1 MPVDHSESSFEATI
15 ESILAEVH
23 GYRVRAW
30 ERDYDRAL
38 CLDPELVVQF
48 VLTTQPKTWEKL
60 KQQHGEVVKP
70 RFLKRLAK
78 EIESRGTLDVLRRGV
93 NDLGCKF
100 DLACFQP
107 ETGLNEGH
115 RRLYRANTFSVVR
128 QLHYSQKNENSI
140 DLVLFLNGLPIVTVE
155 LKNPETGQTVRHA
168 IKQYKND
175 RDPKEPLLAFG
186 RCLAHFAVD
195 TDLAYMTTHL
205 QDDRTFFLPFNQG
218 CDGGA
223 GNPVNQD
230 GFRTDY
236 LWKRTWQPDSLL
248 EIIQHFVQ
256 VVDLLDDEGKKTG
269 KRKLIF
275 PRYHQLEAVRGLV
288 DHARNHGPGNNYLVE
303 HSAGSGKSNTIA
315 WTAHRLSGL
324 HGADERRVF
333 DSIIL
338 ITDRRVL
345 DRQLR
350 QTVQSFEQVKGLV
363 TAIEDQKSTRLAE
376 ALQEGADIIIT
387 TIQTFPFVS
396 EKVGEIPG
404 RRFAI
409 LVDEA
414 HSSVTGEAT
423 ASMKSILS
431 AKSLDDAQR
440 QDESG
445 SGADE
450 EDRINAAVEE
460 SMAKRGRLPN
470 VSFFAFT
477 ATPKNRTLE
486 LFGTRQPDGTFE
498 PFDLYSMRQAIEE
511 GFIKDVLRNYTT
523 FKVYFGLNKKIQDD
537 PEHPKKKAIALLRSY
552 ADLHP
557 HGIQTKAE
565 LMVEHFE
572 AHVKQHIKGQAK
584 AMVVTRSRLHAVRYK
599 QAFDTIL
606 KRDKLPHR
614 ALVAFSGTVKDPDTG
629 REFTEAGM
637 NGTPE
642 TQTRNRFEKAECRF
656 LIVAEKFQTGFDQ
669 PLLHAMYVDKKLS
682 GVNCVQT
689 LSRLNRTHP
698 DKDDPVVLDF
708 ANETDEIREA
718 FQPYYEATFLTEATD
733 PNKLYDLK
741 RKAEEF
747 LLYYQQEVD
756 AFAAVYFGS
765 NPTQEKLRPILDA
778 AVDRFSIADPDVQK
792 QFRKAVSDFVRIYSF
807 LSHILTFTD
816 AELEKTYQFLR
827 FLRPLLKPPRD
838 RLPTEVIDEI
848 NMESYKVKQTA
859 SGKIVLLNKDGG
871 LDPISDIGTGM
882 IREEDTAPLSEI
894 ISYMNENFGTDFT
907 DADKVRYFAEDME
920 RRILGNQGFEKAM
933 DPEVNPSPENRRLI
947 FGNFYEDALEDMI
960 EGHTEIYKK
969 LISDEGFAKV
979 FQVAMFRK
987 VLETLG
993 GRSA

>member
-1 MPVDHSESSFEATI
+1 MTVDKSESNFETAI
-15 ESILAEVH
+15 ESVLSDVH
-23 GYRVRAW
+23 GYRRRAW
-30 ERDYDRAL
+30 DKDYDRAL
-38 CLDPELVVQF
+38 CMDPELVVQF
-48 VLTTQPKTWEKL
+48 ILTTQPRTWEKL
-60 KQQHGEVVKP
+60 KQQHGEDVKA

-78 EIESRGTLDVLRRGV
+78 EVESRGTLGVLRRGV
-93 NDLGCKF
+93 TDLGCKF
-100 DLACFQP
+100 DLAYFQP
-107 ETGLNEGH
+107 ETGLNEDH
-115 RRLYRANTFSVVR
+115 KRLYKANTFSVVR

-140 DLVLFLNGLPIVTVE
+140 DMVLFLNGLPIATVE
-155 LKNPETGQTVRHA
+155 LKNPETGQTVQHA
-168 IKQYKND
+168 IKQYKTD
-175 RDPKEPLLAFG
+175 RDPKEPLLRFG

-205 QDDRTFFLPFNQG
+205 QGKRTFFLPFNQG

-223 GNPVNQD
+223 GNPANQD

-236 LWKRTWQPDSLL
+236 LWKRDWQPDSLL
-248 EIIQHFVQ
+248 EVIQHFIQ
-256 VVDLLDDEGKKTG
+256 TVDILDDEGKKTG

-275 PRYHQLEAVRGLV
+275 PRYHQLKAVRGLV
-288 DHARNHGPGNNYLVE
+288 DHSRNHGSGSNYLIE

-324 HGADERRVF
+324 HGADEKRVF
-333 DSIIL
+333 DSVIV

-363 TAIEDQKSTRLAE
+363 TAIETQKSTKLAE

-387 TIQTFPFVS
+387 TIQTFPFVA
-396 EKVGEIPG
+396 EKVGDIPG

-409 LVDEA
+409 IVDEA

-423 ASMKSILS
+423 ASMKSVLS
-431 AKSLDDAQR
+431 AKSLEEAQA
-440 QDESG
+440 EAEASG
-445 SGADE
+445 K
-450 EDRINAAVEE
+450 EDGEDSINQAIEE
-460 SMAKRGRLPN
+460 SMVKRGRLPN

-486 LFGTRQPDGTFE
+486 LFGTRKPDGTFD

-523 FKVYFGLNKKIQDD
+523 FKVYFGLNKKTDDD
-537 PEHPKKKAIALLRSY
+537 PEHPRKKAIALLKSY
-552 ADLHP
+552 VELHP
-557 HGIQTKAE
+557 HAIQTKAD

-599 QAFDTIL
+599 QAFDAIL

-629 REFTEAGM
+629 LEFTEAGM
-637 NGTPE
+637 NGAPE
-642 TQTRNRFEKAECRF
+642 TQTRNTFERAECKF

-669 PLLHAMYVDKKLS
+669 PLLCAMYVDKKLS

-689 LSRLNRTHP
+689 VSRLNRTHR
-698 DKDDPVVLDF
+698 DKTDPVVLDF
-708 ANETDEIREA
+708 ANEPDEIREA

-741 RKAEEF
+741 HKAEEF
-747 LLYYQQEVD
+747 LLYYQQDVD
-756 AFAAVYFGS
+756 AFSAIYFGGDG
-765 NPTQEKLRPILDA
+765 TQEKLRPILDVV
-778 AVDRFSIADPDVQK
+778 VDRFGAVEPDVRK
-792 QFRKAVSDFVRIYSF
+792 LFRKAVTDFVRIYSF

-816 AELEKTYQFLR
+816 AELEKAYQFLR
-827 FLRPLLKPPRD
+827 FLRPLLKPPKD
-838 RLPTEVIDEI
+838 GIPVDVIDEI

-871 LDPISDIGTGM
+871 LDPISDVGTGM
-882 IREEDTAPLSEI
+882 VKEEDTAPLSEI
-894 ISYMNENFGTDFT
+894 ISYINENFGTDFT
-907 DADKVRYFAEDME
+907 DDDKVRYFLEDME
-920 RRILGNQGFEKAM
+920 RRILGDDGFAKAM
-933 DPEVNPSPENRRLI
+933 DPEVNPSSENRRII
-947 FGNFYEDALEDMI
+947 FRNFYKDALEDMI
-960 EGHTEIYKK
+960 DGHTEIYKK
-969 LISDEGFAKV
+969 LLDDDGFAKV

-987 VLETLG
+987 VLDSLES
-993 GRSA
+993 RSA

>member
-1 MPVDHSESSFEATI
+1 MVDSSEANLEATI
-15 ESILAEVH
+15 EAVLAEVH

-30 ERDYDRAL
+30 DRDYDRAL

-60 KQQHGEVVKP
+60 KLQHGDEVKP

-78 EIESRGTLDVLRRGV
+78 EIGSRGTLDVLRKGV
-93 NDLGCKF
+93 IDLGCKF
-100 DLACFQP
+100 DLACFRP
-107 ETGLNEGH
+107 ETGLNQEH
-115 RRLYRANTFSVVR
+115 ERLCRANTFSVIR
-128 QLHYSQKNENSI
+128 QLRYSEKNANSI
-140 DLVLFLNGLPIVTVE
+140 DLVLFLNGLPILTAE
-155 LKNPETGQTVRHA
+155 LKNPETGQTVQHA

-175 RDPKEPLLAFG
+175 RDPKEPLLHFG

-195 TDLAYMTTHL
+195 TDLAYMTTRL
-205 QDDRTFFLPFNQG
+205 QGKRTFFLPFNRG
-218 CDGGA
+218 CEGGA
-223 GNPVNQD
+223 GNPVNAD

-248 EIIQHFVQ
+248 EIVQHFVQ
-256 VVDLLDDEGKKTG
+256 AVEILDDEGKKTG
-269 KRKLIF
+269 ERKLIF
-275 PRYHQLEAVRGLV
+275 PRYHQLKAVRGLV

-324 HGADERRVF
+324 HGADEKRVF
-333 DSIIL
+333 DSIVV

-363 TAIEDQKSTRLAE
+363 TAIEAQKSTKLAE
-376 ALQEGADIIIT
+376 ALQEGADIITT

-431 AKSLDDAQR
+431 AKSLAAAQ
-440 QDESG
+440 QQEETEDEK
-445 SGADE
+445 DE
-450 EDRINAAVEE
+450 EDGINAAIEA

-486 LFGTRQPDGTFE
+486 LFGTKKPDGTFE

-523 FKVYFGLNKKIQDD
+523 FKVYFGLNKKIETD
-537 PEHPKKKAIALLRSY
+537 PEHPRKKAIALLKSY

-557 HGIQTKAE
+557 HAIQTKTE

-572 AHVKQHIKGQAK
+572 AHVQHRIAGRAKG
-584 AMVVTRSRLHAVRYK
+584 MVVTRSRLHAVRYK
-599 QAFDTIL
+599 QAFDAIL
-606 KRDKLPHR
+606 KREKLPHR

-629 REFTEAGM
+629 LEFTEAGM
-637 NGTPE
+637 NGVPE
-642 TQTRNRFEKAECRF
+642 TQTRNAFEKPECKF

-669 PLLHAMYVDKKLS
+669 PLLHAMYVDKKLT

-698 DKDDPVVLDF
+698 DKDNPVVLDF
-708 ANETDEIREA
+708 ANEADEIQKA

-741 RKAEEF
+741 RRAEEF
-747 LLYYQQEVD
+747 LLYYQQDVD
-756 AFAAVYFGS
+756 AFAAVYFGPD
-765 NPTQEKLRPILDA
+765 PTQEKLRPILDA
-778 AVDRFSIADPDVQK
+778 VADRFQAADPDAQVP
-792 QFRKAVSDFVRIYSF
+792 FRKAVDDYVRIYSF
-807 LSHILTFTD
+807 LSHVLSFTD
-816 AELEKTYQFLR
+816 AGLEKTYQFLR
-827 FLRPLLKPPRD
+827 FLRPLLKPPKGQ
-838 RLPTEVIDEI
+838 LPTEVVDEI

-859 SGKIVLLNKDGG
+859 SGKIVLLNQDGG
-871 LDPISDIGTGM
+871 LDPISDVGTAM
-882 IREEDTAPLSEI
+882 VKEEDTAPLSEI

-907 DADKVRYFAEDME
+907 ANDKVKYFAEDME
-920 RRILGNQGFEKAM
+920 RRILGNEGFGKAM
-933 DPEVNPSPENRRLI
+933 DPEVNPSPENRRII
-947 FGNFYEDALEDMI
+947 FGNFYQDALEDMI
-960 EGHTEIYKK
+960 DGHTEIYKK
-969 LISDEGFAKV
+969 LITDENFAKV

-993 GRSA
+993 SRSV

>member
-1 MPVDHSESSFEATI
+1 MIDKSESNIEATI
-15 ESILAEVH
+15 ESVLADVH
-23 GYRVRAW
+23 DYRRRAW
-30 ERDYDRAL
+30 DQDYDRAL

-48 VLTTQPKTWEKL
+48 IITTQPQTWEKL
-60 KQQHGEVVKP
+60 KRQHGEDVEP
-70 RFLKRLAK
+70 RFLKRLVK
-78 EIESRGTLDVLRRGV
+78 EIKNRGTLDVLRKGV
-93 NDLGCKF
+93 KDLGCAF
-100 DLACFQP
+100 DLAYFQP
-107 ETGLNEGH
+107 ETGLNEAH
-115 RRLYRANTFSVVR
+115 RRLYKANTFSVVR
-128 QLHYSQKNENSI
+128 QLHYSEESKNSI
-140 DLVLFLNGLPIVTVE
+140 DLVLFLNGLPIATVE
-155 LKNPETGQTVRHA
+155 LKNPATGQTVQHA

-175 RDPKEPLLAFG
+175 RDPKEPLLGFG

-195 TDLAYMTTHL
+195 TDLVYMTTQL
-205 QDDRTFFLPFNQG
+205 QGKRTFFLPFNRG

-223 GNPVNQD
+223 GNPVNED

-256 VVDLLDDEGKKTG
+256 TVEILDDEGKNTG

-275 PRYHQLEAVRGLV
+275 PRFHQMKAVRGMV
-288 DHARNHGPGNNYLVE
+288 YHAKKHGPGNNYLIE

-324 HGADERRVF
+324 HGADEKRVF
-333 DSIIL
+333 DSIIV

-350 QTVQSFEQVKGLV
+350 QTVQSFEKVKGVV
-363 TAIEDQKSTRLAE
+363 TAIETQKSTKLAE

-387 TIQTFPFVS
+387 TIQTFPFVA
-396 EKVGEIPG
+396 EKVGEIQG
-404 RRFAI
+404 KRFAI

-423 ASMKSILS
+423 ASMKNVLS
-431 AKSLDDAQR
+431 AKNLEDAQ
-440 QDESG
+440 QKEENG
-445 SGADE
+445 GKNDE
-450 EDRINAAVEE
+450 EDSINAAIEA

-486 LFGTRQPDGTFE
+486 LFGTKRPDGSFD

-523 FKVYFGLNKKIQDD
+523 FKVYFGLNKKTDDD

-552 ADLHP
+552 VDLHP
-557 HGIQTKAE
+557 HAIGRKAD

-572 AHVKQHIKGQAK
+572 THVKQHIKGQAK
-584 AMVVTRSRLHAVRYK
+584 AMVVTRSRLHAVRYR
-599 QAFDTIL
+599 QAFDAIL
-606 KRDKLPHR
+606 KRDNLPYR
-614 ALVAFSGTVKDPDTG
+614 ALVAFSGTVRDPDTG
-629 REFTEAGM
+629 LEFTEAGM
-637 NGTPE
+637 NGVPE
-642 TQTRNRFEKAECRF
+642 TQTRNTFEKPEYKF

-689 LSRLNRTHP
+689 LSRLNRNRR
-698 DKDDPVVLDF
+698 DKDDPIVLDF
-708 ANETDEIREA
+708 ANEADEIRKA

-741 RKAEEF
+741 RHAEEF
-747 LLYYQQEVD
+747 LLYFQQDVD
-756 AFAAVYFGS
+756 AFAAIYFGGEG
-765 NPTQEKLRPILDA
+765 TQEELRPLLDVV
-778 AVDRFSIADPDVQK
+778 VDRFKVADIDVQK
-792 QFRKAVSDFVRIYSF
+792 LFRKAVTDYVRIYSF

-827 FLRPLLKPPRD
+827 FLRPLLKPPKD

-882 IREEDTAPLSEI
+882 IKEEDTAPLSEI
-894 ISYMNENFGTDFT
+894 ITYINDNFGTDFT
-907 DADKVRYFAEDME
+907 DDDKVRYFLEDME
-920 RRILGNQGFEKAM
+920 RRILGDEGFGKAM
-933 DPEVNPSPENRRLI
+933 DPEVNPSSENRRLI

-960 EGHTEIYKK
+960 DGHTEIYKK
-969 LISDEGFAKV
+969 LITDDNFAKV
-979 FQVAMFRK
+979 FRVAMFRK
-987 VLETLG
+987 VLDSLET
-993 GRSA
+993 RSA

>member
-1 MPVDHSESSFEATI
+1 MPVDHSEANLEATI
-15 ESILAEVH
+15 ESVLADDH

-30 ERDYDRAL
+30 NENYDRAL

-48 VLTTQPKTWEKL
+48 VLTTQPKIWEKL
-60 KQQHGEVVKP
+60 KQQHGEDVKS

-78 EIESRGTLDVLRRGV
+78 EVESRGTLDVLRRGV
-93 NDLGCKF
+93 IDLGCKF
-100 DLACFQP
+100 DLAYFQP
-107 ETGLNEGH
+107 ETGLNEEH
-115 RRLYRANTFSVVR
+115 RRLYKANTFSVVR
-128 QLHYSQKNENSI
+128 QLHYSEKSANSI
-140 DLVLFLNGLPIVTVE
+140 DLVLFLNGLPIATVE
-155 LKNPETGQTVRHA
+155 LKNPETGQTVQHA
-168 IKQYKND
+168 IKQYKTD
-175 RDPKEPLLAFG
+175 RDPKEPLLRFG

-195 TDLAYMTTHL
+195 TDLAYMTTQL
-205 QDDRTFFLPFNQG
+205 QGKRTFFLPFNRG

-223 GNPVNQD
+223 GNPVNED

-236 LWKRTWQPDSLL
+236 LWKWTWQPDSLL
-248 EIIQHFVQ
+248 EIIQHFIQ
-256 VVDLLDDEGKKTG
+256 SVDILDDEGKKTG
-269 KRKLIF
+269 KQKLIF
-275 PRYHQLEAVRGLV
+275 PRYHQLKAVRGLV
-288 DHARNHGPGNNYLVE
+288 DHARSHGAGNNYLIE

-324 HGADERRVF
+324 HGADEKRVF
-333 DSIIL
+333 DSIIV

-363 TAIEDQKSTRLAE
+363 TAIESEKSTKLAE

-387 TIQTFPFVS
+387 TIQTFPFVA
-396 EKVGEIPG
+396 EKVGEIQG
-404 RRFAI
+404 KRFAI

-431 AKSLDDAQR
+431 AKSLEEAQK
-440 QDESG
+440 QEQNG
-445 SGADE
+445 EKKDE
-450 EDRINAAVEE
+450 EDSINAAIEE

-486 LFGTRQPDGTFE
+486 LFGTKQPDGTFE

-523 FKVYFGLNKKIQDD
+523 FKVYFGLNKKIEDD
-537 PEHPKKKAIALLRSY
+537 PEHPRKKAIALLRSY

-565 LMVEHFE
+565 LVVEHFE
-572 AHVKQHIKGQAK
+572 AHVTQHIKGQAK
-584 AMVVTRSRLHAVRYK
+584 AMVVTRSRVHAVRYK
-599 QAFDTIL
+599 QAFDAIL

-629 REFTEAGM
+629 LEFTEAGM
-637 NGTPE
+637 NGAPE
-642 TQTRNRFEKAECRF
+642 TQTRNTFERAECKF

-689 LSRLNRTHP
+689 LSRLNRTHR
-698 DKDDPVVLDF
+698 DKENPVVLDF
-708 ANETDEIREA
+708 ANEADEIRDA
-718 FQPYYEATFLTEATD
+718 FQPYYDATFLTEATD

-747 LLYYQQEVD
+747 LLYYQQDVD
-756 AFAAVYFGS
+756 AFAAVYFGAD
-765 NPTQEKLRPILDA
+765 PTQEKLRPILDVV
-778 AVDRFSIADPDVQK
+778 VDRFGVADEDVQK
-792 QFRKAVSDFVRIYSF
+792 QFRKAVTDFVRIYSF

-816 AELEKTYQFLR
+816 ADLEKTYQFLR
-827 FLRPLLKPPRD
+827 FLRPLLKPPKD
-838 RLPTEVIDEI
+838 RLPTEVLDEI

-882 IREEDTAPLSEI
+882 VKEEDEAPLSAI
-894 ISYMNENFGTDFT
+894 ISYINENFGTDFT
-907 DADKVRYFAEDME
+907 DDDKVRYFLEDME
-920 RRILGNQGFEKAM
+920 RRILGDEGFGKAM

-947 FGNFYEDALEDMI
+947 FGNFYQDVLEDMI
-960 EGHTEIYKK
+960 DGHTEIYKK
-969 LISDEGFAKV
+969 LATDDNFAKI

-987 VLETLG
+987 VLAELERRG
-993 GRSA
+993 A